1 MKTTSKTE
9 SRNSGAQSLRKNPVQ
24 IRVIKAR
31 ERKRFEELMGEYHY
45 LGEGHS
51 AGDTMRMVAERD
63 GEWVGLLMWGSACYR
78 LKPRDEHIGWT
89 STQRAQRQKL
99 IVQNRRFALLSD
111 RGQNPNLASHILGA
125 AIRELPR
132 LWFEAFGYQPLLAE
146 TFSDIEAFEGTC
158 YRAAGW
164 QPLGLSKGYSRHRA
178 DFYVLNE
185 RPKKLWVRELR
196 PNATSLL
203 RAMTLPDACIKG
215 AQSDA
220 DGVLPI
226 KQPQVESLHEALCKV
241 PDPRARNRT
250 FHIGAVLTIVAM
262 AIFSG
267 HTNLMQIVRFANR
280 LHNDQRKE
288 LGLPIFK
295 KGSSYRKVPSY
306 KVFYNL
312 LRILDIDAF
321 AQCLSQ
327 WLSQHSGTLPA
338 ALALDGKF
346 IRDTVGVVCL
356 VDHETG
362 VPRAMIKASK
372 KEGEGKDCEIKAA
385 QRMIESQPDLSNTV
399 TTADALHAQR
409 RMASGIVE
417 RGGEFIVQVKDN
429 QKTVHKT
436 AAKLTAGLSPLL
448 PVHRKPTDA

>member
-1 MKTTSKTE
+1 MKTTSKHQKQCSE
-9 SRNSGAQSLRKNPVQ
+9 LKSLSRNPVQ
-24 IRVIKAR
+24 IRVIRAK
-31 ERKRFEELMGEYHY
+31 ERKRFKQLMGEYHY

-63 GEWVGLLMWGSACYR
+63 GEWLGLLMWGSACYR
-78 LKPRDEHIGWT
+78 LKPRDEFIGWT
-89 STQRAQRQKL
+89 ATQRARRQKL
-99 IVQNRRFALLSD
+99 VVQNRRFALLAE
-111 RGQNPNLASHILGA
+111 RGQHPNLASHILGA
-125 AIRELPR
+125 AVRELPR
-132 LWFEAFGYQPLLAE
+132 LWYEAFGYQPLLAE

-158 YRAAGW
+158 YKASGW
-164 QPLGLSKGYSRHRA
+164 QGLGKSKGYSRHRA
-178 DFYVLNE
+178 DFYVLND

-196 PNATSLL
+196 PDAPALL
-203 RAMTLPDACIKG
+203 RAMTIPEECLKG
-215 AQSDA
+215 ADSDA
-220 DGVLPI
+220 DGVLPMR
-226 KQPQVESLHEALCKV
+226 KPQVESLHEALCKV
-241 PDPRARNRT
+241 PDPRASNRS
-250 FHIGAVLTIVAM
+250 FHIGAVLSLVAM

-267 HTNLMQIVRFANR
+267 HTNLVQIVRFANR
-280 LHNDQRKE
+280 LHNDQRKA
-288 LGLPIFK
+288 LGLPIFA
-295 KGSSYRKVPSY
+295 KGSSYRKIPSY

-312 LRILDIDAF
+312 LRKLDIDAF

-327 WLSQHSGTLPA
+327 WLSQHSGALPT

-385 QRMIESQPDLSNTV
+385 QRMIKNQSDLSNTV

-409 RMASGIVE
+409 RMVGAIVE
-417 RGGEFIVQVKDN
+417 RGGEFIVQAKDN

-436 AAKLTAGLSPLL
+436 AAKLTANLSPLL
-448 PVHRKPTDA
+448 PVYKKPTDV